1 MKPRKNSALAGH
13 LFALFCVTAW
23 GTSFLIS
30 KSLMTKLQPSQLM
43 WLRFVI
49 AYLAMWA
56 VCPRWKVLGK
66 AEGRVLLLSLVGNT
80 LYFFAENTALQL
92 TQAANVSI
100 LVSSAPILSILL
112 LRFFG
117 QRDRLTRRKL
127 TGIFLAFLGVLLV
140 VFNGVFILKLNP
152 VGDALALMAALFWAL
167 YGFLAKPILERY
179 DSALVTRKLMFY
191 GILTSAPLLV
201 AEGEPFTALRLLTL
215 HDFFG
220 LLYLGLICSALCYL
234 LWNHAIDRL
243 GALTANLYVYA
254 VPLVTMLASAL
265 FLREA
270 ITGVG
275 LLGITLVVGGMMLS
289 SLEKPAGAAEK
300 TDQRPGP

>member
-1 MKPRKNSALAGH
+1 MKQLRNRQLTGH
-13 LFALFCVTAW
+13 LFAIFCVTAW

-30 KSLMTKLQPSQLM
+30 KSLMNRLQPSQLM

-49 AYLAMWA
+49 AYLAMWI
-56 VCPRWKVLGK
+56 VCPRRQFLGK
-66 AEGRVLLLSLVGNT
+66 DEWRILLLSLVGNT

-117 QRDRLTRRKL
+117 RSERLTRRRL
-127 TGIFLAFLGVLLV
+127 IGIFLAFLGVLLV
-140 VFNGVFILKLNP
+140 VFNGVFVLKLNP
-152 VGDALALMAALFWAL
+152 IGDALALMAALFWAL
-167 YGFLAKPILERY
+167 YGFLAKPILERF
-179 DSALVTRKLMFY
+179 DSSLVTRKLMFY
-191 GILTSAPLLV
+191 GILTSAPLLL
-201 AEGEPFTALRLLTL
+201 AEGEPFTALRLLTI
-215 HDFFG
+215 HDLFG

-234 LWNHAIDRL
+234 LWNQAIDRL

-270 ITGVG
+270 ITGIG
-275 LLGITLVVGGMMLS
+275 LIGITLVVGGMMLS
-289 SLEKPAGAAEK
+289 SLEKPAS
-300 TDQRPGP
+300 TDE